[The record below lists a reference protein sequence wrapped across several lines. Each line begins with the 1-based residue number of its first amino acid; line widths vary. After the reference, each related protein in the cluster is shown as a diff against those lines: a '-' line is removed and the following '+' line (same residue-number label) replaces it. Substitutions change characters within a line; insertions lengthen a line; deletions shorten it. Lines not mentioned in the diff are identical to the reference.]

1 MKLSREVVRV
11 IGLLLV
17 CVLQSQCTLG
27 RGLST
32 PEERTKAIKVAR
44 GLERD
49 PLAKDAVANRQ
60 WLLNLIIEVPDIRFK
75 SCLGLLS
82 PGVGHRY
89 RYSTEVSQQI
99 MFSAAAFKLEHSDH
113 LRNDTGA
120 YLAGVEGA
128 LRVYEALM
136 KAMPDAK
143 LDFLDDLVAT
153 RDRGELADHVAK
165 LAKDKCK

>member
-60 WLLNLIIEVPDIRFK
+60 WLLNWIIEVPDIRFK
-75 SCLGLLS
+75 TCAGLLS
-82 PGVGHRY
+82 QGVEDQY
-89 RYSTEVSQQI
+89 RYSAEVNQQI
-99 MFSAAAFKLEHSDH
+99 IFSAAAFKLEHPDH
-113 LRNDTGA
+113 LRD
-120 YLAGVEGA
+120 
-128 LRVYEALM
+128 
-136 KAMPDAK
+136 
-143 LDFLDDLVAT
+143 
-153 RDRGELADHVAK
+153 
-165 LAKDKCK
+165 